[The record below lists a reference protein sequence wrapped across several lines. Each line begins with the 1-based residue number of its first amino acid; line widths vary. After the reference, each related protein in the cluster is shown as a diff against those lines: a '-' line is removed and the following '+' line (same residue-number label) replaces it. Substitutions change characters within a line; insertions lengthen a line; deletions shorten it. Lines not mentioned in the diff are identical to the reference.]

1 MSPFA
6 RFHWLSG
13 FLIACACGRTGLE
26 ASPSPPH
33 DDSDCGARS
42 TSSAAATGVQSAEDA
57 WLSRIGSGAPQ
68 TARVCARGARD
79 RIATVLCNPATPA
92 IRSLYDLYR
101 VLDLDAQKRA
111 TAVTTHSLGLSAR
124 AVSEA
129 NPRVLTFID
138 SVKATP
144 ISLEQIAAVAF
155 SRGEQA
161 VELVGFDPSSMDYNF
176 YLLTF
181 RQCCNLTRC
190 TPADLLTENVEK
202 DWVDWTLYVD
212 RDLEDTP
219 LNCRSCHQPYG
230 GDSRKMLLMR
240 QVLDPWMHWSDFRGG
255 TERSICPEP
264 PSSDGPGRTIAT
276 VDPLELLRAIEGPGG
291 RYAGIPMSELEATP
305 SGKRLTDFMVDA
317 NNTVRAH
324 PGRDQADEQLY
335 FQTREVLCER
345 FYTGV
350 SPTFE
355 ENRRRSFAH
364 GQPVPYYGP
373 DVLDREA
380 RRKLIY
386 DWTGTLRATAEREP
400 FELAASFLAADVPP
414 ATGFTPRAEDS
425 GETILQAACFR
436 CHRANVDPSL
446 RRARFNAE
454 AVSIEP
460 GTFREVQRRLR
471 LPASSA
477 ERMPPAR
484 FTLLPNWA
492 RERLETFLRER
503 CSEPGRC
510 Q

>member
-1 MSPFA
+1 MTTSPA
-6 RFHWLSG
+6 PSG
-13 FLIACACGRTGLE
+13 AQ
-26 ASPSPPH
+26 
-33 DDSDCGARS
+33 S
-42 TSSAAATGVQSAEDA
+42 TTDA
-57 WLSRIGSGAPQ
+57 WLSRIGSGATQ

-79 RIATVLCNPATPA
+79 RVATVLCDPKTPT
-92 IRSLYDLYR
+92 IRSLDDLYR
-101 VLDLDAQKRA
+101 VLDLGAQKRA
-111 TAVTTHSLGLSAR
+111 TAVTTHSLGLSAH

-144 ISLEQIAAVAF
+144 ISLDQINAVAF

-190 TPADLLTENVEK
+190 TPEDLLSENVEK
-202 DWVDWTLYVD
+202 DWADWTLYVD
-212 RDLEDTP
+212 GDLEDTP

-240 QVLDPWMHWSDFRGG
+240 QVLDPWMHWSDFHGG

-264 PSSDGPGRTIAT
+264 PAGDGPGKTVAT
-276 VDPLELLRAIEGPGG
+276 VNPLEVLRAVEGPGG
-291 RYAGIPMSELEATP
+291 HYAGIPMSELEATP

-317 NNTVRAH
+317 NNTVRAY

-345 FYTGV
+345 FYSGA

-373 DVLDREA
+373 DVLDPEA
-380 RRKLIY
+380 RRKLIA
-386 DWTGTLRATAEREP
+386 DWAGTLRAASERDP
-400 FELAASFLAADVPP
+400 FELAASFLAADVQP

-425 GETILQAACFR
+425 GETILQAACLR
-436 CHRANVDPSL
+436 CHRANTDPSL

-454 AVSIEP
+454 AGSIDP
-460 GTFREVQRRLR
+460 ATFREVQRRLR
-471 LPASSA
+471 LPVSSA
-477 ERMPPAR
+477 DRMPPER
-484 FTLLPNWA
+484 FTTLPTWA
-492 RERLETFLRER
+492 LERLENFFRER